1 MTKCNLKALDQKHNP
16 FRGKVIGNKDEGNA
30 STRHLAGPKLFT
42 RTNLKDIGFF
52 TRTNLKDI
60 GFGCP
65 KILYWTVSKFL
76 WRLLDARLQPI

>member
-1 MTKCNLKALDQKHNP
+1 MTKCNLKALEQKHNP

-42 RTNLKDIGFF
+42 RTNLKDIGF
-52 TRTNLKDI
+52 
-60 GFGCP
+60 GCP